1 MRLIYSGGVAVI
13 HLLTVLST
21 EFVNMF
27 EFERYVHSI
36 DDKVLLSSY
45 LSRVM
50 LRIEACMVHYDI
62 K

>member
-1 MRLIYSGGVAVI
+1 MYQVYSVCGAMI
-13 HLLTVLST
+13 HLPTGLSP
-21 EFVNMF
+21 EFVDMF

-36 DDKVLLSSY
+36 DDEVLLSAY